1 MYNLKNIEK
10 SKRNMKKYFFL
21 LVLSFFALSTN
32 FYGNTVIS
40 ESIERI
46 EPLTQ
51 TVYITKTGKKFHVG
65 TCRYLSK
72 SKIEIKKSEAKK
84 LGYGA
89 CKVCSP

>member
-1 MYNLKNIEK
+1 MRKH
-10 SKRNMKKYFFL
+10 FL
-21 LVLSFFALSTN
+21 LLFLSFFILSSP
-32 FYGNTVIS
+32 FYGNTQLK
-40 ESIERI
+40 ESVERT

-51 TVYITKTGKKFHVG
+51 TVYITKTGKKYHVG

-84 LGYGA
+84 LGYEA